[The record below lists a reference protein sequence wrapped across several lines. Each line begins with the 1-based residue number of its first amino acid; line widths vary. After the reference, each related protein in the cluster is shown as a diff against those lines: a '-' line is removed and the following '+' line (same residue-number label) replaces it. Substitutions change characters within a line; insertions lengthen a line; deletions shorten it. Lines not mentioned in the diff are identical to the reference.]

1 MTLEEL
7 GWSPEFGALFTP
19 YRERGLAPA
28 RVATQHRGGFEL
40 LGEDGERA
48 GVPAG
53 GLDGLPAV
61 GDWVAVAPLPNEA
74 KAVIE
79 AVLPRRTAFT
89 RSDPSSGAEEVVAA
103 NVDTVF
109 VVTAVGRDFSPR
121 RLERYLAAA
130 HESGAEPVVLVNK
143 ADLEPDT
150 VAVETARAAA
160 PGVPVHL
167 VSAKSGAGLE
177 QLEPYLERGRTVAL
191 LGSSGVGK
199 STLANRLAGTELA
212 TGEVREDELGRHT
225 TTRRQLVR
233 LPAGGLLLDTP
244 GLRELQLS
252 GADLDETFPE
262 IAALAAGCRFRNCS
276 HTHEPGCAVL
286 AAVEAGEL
294 PRERYESYVKLAGE
308 LSDLEE
314 RRRRAAW

>member
-7 GWSPEFGALFTP
+7 GWGPHFDAAFAPHRQAG
-19 YRERGLAPA
+19 RVPA

-53 GLDGLPAV
+53 TLDELPAV
-61 GDWVAVAPLPNEA
+61 GDWVAAAPVPGEE

-89 RSDPSSGAEEVVAA
+89 RSDPWSGAEEVVAA
-103 NVDTVF
+103 NVDTVL
-109 VVTAVGRDFSPR
+109 VVTSVGRDFSPR

-130 HESGAEPVVLVNK
+130 HESGAEPVVLLNK
-143 ADLEPDT
+143 ADLEPNSA
-150 VAVETARAAA
+150 AVEGARAAA

-167 VSAKSGAGLE
+167 LSAKTGAGLE
-177 QLEPYLERGRTVAL
+177 QLEPYLGRGRTVAL

-212 TGEVREDELGRHT
+212 TGEVREDESGRHT

-233 LPAGGLLLDTP
+233 LPGGGLLLDTP

-262 IAALAAGCRFRNCS
+262 IAALAEDCRFRNCT

-294 PRERYESYVKLAGE
+294 SRERHESYVKLAAE
-308 LSDLEE
+308 LVELEE